1 MAKKK
6 NSVLLIGLILILVL
20 AIGLSYGYYLL
31 SKVQEN
37 NNVVGSKCFKLEL
50 ASEENNIN
58 LNNMYPISDEEGKSL
73 TPYTF
78 TLKNT
83 CDMTASYT
91 LSMEMLEGTTLNSKY
106 VDVMVNNGEIKL
118 LTSYDETNTVLTG
131 STESRIL
138 DKSLLASNTSKDY
151 SIRFWLDKNVE
162 DIDSMNKI
170 FQSKIVVDSTP
181 IKYDG
186 QIVYDFDYT
195 GGEQTFA
202 APVSGA
208 YKLETWGAQG
218 GNGYDGFTTGGYG
231 GYSTGTFYLNTN
243 EKVYINAGG
252 QGLVNISNTENLTNY
267 GGYNGGGNSSNFY
280 SNKLVSG
287 GGGATHVA
295 FETGILSILKN
306 NKDKIL
312 IVSGGGGGTV
322 YASASAI
329 SNGGSGGG
337 FKGNAGTTNRIDDWC
352 KNNPGCVPGTGGSQ
366 ESKKDGDFGAGLS
379 SGDGAG
385 GGGGYYGG
393 AAGGTVSGGGGSGYI
408 GNSLLKDKAMY
419 CYNCEESSEESTKTI
434 STTCSEETP
443 TSYCA
448 KKGNGY
454 ARITL
459 VSIDE

>member
-37 NNVVGSKCFKLEL
+37 NNVVGSKCFNLEL

-138 DKSLLASNTSKDY
+138 DKGLLASNSSKDY
-151 SIRFWLDKNVE
+151 SIRFWMDKDVE
-162 DIDSMNKI
+162 DTESMNKA
-170 FQSKIVVDSTP
+170 FQSKIIVDSTP
-181 IKYDG
+181 INYDG
-186 QIVYDFDYT
+186 QVVYDFDYT
-195 GGEQTFA
+195 GGEQTFI
-202 APVSGA
+202 APVSGT
-208 YKLETWGAQG
+208 YRLETWGAQG
-218 GNGYDGFTTGGYG
+218 GSYNSEFFGGYG
-231 GYSTGTFYLNTN
+231 GYSTGIIALKNSKNIFINVGGSGNTSL
-243 EKVYINAGG
+243 
-252 QGLVNISNTENLTNY
+252 GLSTISN
-267 GGYNGGGNSSNFY
+267 GGYNGGGSGKSSFNNANSFG
-280 SNKLVSG
+280 SG
-287 GGGATHVA
+287 GGGATHIA
-295 FETGILSILKN
+295 IKTGLLSTLENSKTDI
-306 NKDKIL
+306 I
-312 IVSGGGGGTV
+312 IVSGGGAGIYADLALFPSYSAFKIGHAGGYIGNKGVAHTYRDDIYSMSDGGTQ
-322 YASASAI
+322 I
-329 SNGGSGGG
+329 
-337 FKGNAGTTNRIDDWC
+337 
-352 KNNPGCVPGTGGSQ
+352 
-366 ESKKDGDFGAGLS
+366 
-379 SGDGAG
+379 
-385 GGGGYYGG
+385 GGYSFGIGNSYSDN
-393 AAGGTVSGGGGSGYI
+393 AYSETAGGGGGSGYI
-408 GNSLLKDKAMY
+408 GNTLLTNKVMY
-419 CYNCEESSEESTKTI
+419 CYDCEESSEESTKTI

-459 VSIDE
+459 VSID